1 MNSSLKIYKAS
12 AGSGKTFTLTAEY
25 LKLLFENTDDPYA
38 FRKILAVTFTN
49 KATAEM
55 KQRILSE
62 LYKISIGDKGGVYD
76 LVKSS
81 TSLTENEISRKARQI
96 LKNILEDY
104 SAFKVQTIDS
114 FFQEIVRSFAMEM
127 NRQSAFG
134 IEMDSENVITLSL
147 ESLIERLDG
156 QSPNIASL
164 RKWISKVYQENL
176 ENESHTSTFEDIKRL
191 ASALLFSES
200 NSPILKDITEITADK
215 IDEAKRGLKVIIEE
229 ALRSFTDACSDI
241 VAFFAHHGI
250 NPQDSYRK
258 YLSKFGELLTEDGEV
273 AKTFLEDEKKGFN
286 ASIIAIGYEDGPL
299 YAKSVNASVKA
310 LFDSNE
316 LAIREKVKNV
326 LETYKQNK
334 QDVITSQLLLKYIN
348 AIPGMIEL
356 IHDIEEYRIEHNC
369 LIISDINQLLN
380 TIINDSELPFVYEKV
395 GTRIKHYMIDE
406 FQDTSPLQWANFNP
420 LLRESLDNGNRNLLV
435 GDVKQSIYRFRGT
448 DSSLLGYKINREFDG
463 FISESNL
470 EYNWRSQKNIV
481 DFNNAF
487 FDKTYDF
494 ERFYQEQYGQEIT
507 EKTDDIQ
514 AHEHSYIDAT
524 QKLPDG
530 REERGYITITQIE
543 GKEINLEDIAGS
555 IEAKLIQLQKEQGY
569 SPSDIAFLVR
579 NRAEG
584 MLIAGLLSKLE
595 EMYAD
600 DDKLSFNFLSDDALL
615 INNSIIVRFLMCLI
629 RCFAYPGR
637 EEYEKELALHIERY
651 VRMYG
656 RYLKEI
662 NVDALSQR
670 LLKII
675 SYGLTVYEAVSKAV
689 EIIGYIPQ
697 EDETYVSSF
706 LDIIFSF
713 SSQKIGSYGLFVEW
727 WEEHK
732 DSAMIN
738 MGESRTNSITI
749 TTIHKSKGLEYP
761 VVMLPFA
768 SWQITRKSLASPR
781 IITAD
786 QLPRK
791 FGFLPFY
798 IIPTSYSKF
807 AQSYLADIAET
818 QFETDYTDTL
828 NLLYVAF
835 TRASEELHVYTHTNT
850 KNNSADIILNRL
862 DVINQHLMI
871 DIEEDPDTGVIISH
885 YGDPT
890 HKNATKITSQQ
901 HDQQRVLKGITA
913 TPRYEDL
920 LLSRRGYALSF
931 EAEADRR
938 KGIILHEIMSRT
950 TTLDDFTHHIDKE
963 VTLGRLTEEDR
974 ENYTEKLKEALKHP
988 IIGTW
993 FNRAHSTDALTEQ
1006 DILTKEGLYR
1016 PDKVLI
1022 KDGKAVVIDYKFG
1035 AHNDGKYRKQVRQYL
1050 NLLEKM
1056 GYESPTGYIWYNLDN
1071 DIDTV
1076 TLKQ

>member
-1 MNSSLKIYKAS
+1 MDSSLKIYKAS

-25 LKLLFENTDDPYA
+25 LKLLFENADDPYA

-62 LYKISIGDKGGVYD
+62 LYKISIGDKSGVYD
-76 LVKSS
+76 LMKSGA
-81 TSLTENEISRKARQI
+81 SLTENEITRKARLI

-114 FFQEIVRSFAMEM
+114 FFQEIVRSFAMEI

-156 QSPNIASL
+156 QSPNIATL

-200 NSPILKDITEITADK
+200 NSSILKSIGEITADK
-215 IDEAKRGLKVIIEE
+215 IETAKRGLKVIIEE
-229 ALRSFTDACSDI
+229 ASQSFIDACSDI

-250 NPQDSYRK
+250 DPQDSYRK
-258 YLSKFGELLTEDGEV
+258 YLSKFGELLTEDGV
-273 AKTFLEDEKKGFN
+273 ATRLFLEDEKKGFS
-286 ASIIAIGYEDGPL
+286 ASVIAIGYEEGPL
-299 YAKSVNASVKA
+299 YAKSANASVKA
-310 LFDSNE
+310 VFDQNE
-316 LAIREKVKNV
+316 CVIREKVRGV
-326 LETYKQNK
+326 LETYKQSK

-348 AIPGMIEL
+348 AVPGMVEL
-356 IHDIEEYRIEHNC
+356 IHDIEEYRMENNC

-406 FQDTSPLQWANFNP
+406 FQDTSPLQWANFKP
-420 LLRESLDNGNRNLLV
+420 LLRESLDNGNRNLVV

-448 DSSLLGYKINREFDG
+448 DSSLLGYKINKEFDG

-487 FDKTYDF
+487 FDNAYDF
-494 ERFYQEQYGQEIT
+494 ERFYQEQYGQGIT
-507 EKTDDIQ
+507 AKTEDIQ
-514 AHEHSYIDAT
+514 AHEYSYIDAT
-524 QKLPDG
+524 QKLPDR
-530 REERGYITITQIE
+530 REERGYVTITQIE
-543 GKEINLEDIAGS
+543 SKELALEDIAGS
-555 IEAKLIQLQKEQGY
+555 IEAKLIRLQKEQGY

-584 MLIAGLLSKLE
+584 MLLAGFLSKLE
-595 EMYAD
+595 KKYTD
-600 DDKLSFNFLSDDALL
+600 DEDVSFNFLSDDALL
-615 INNSIIVRFLMCLI
+615 INNSIIVRLLMCLI
-629 RCFAYPGR
+629 RSFASPGR

-656 RYLKEI
+656 EYLKEPKVEI
-662 NVDALSQR
+662 LSRR
-670 LLKII
+670 LLNII

-689 EIIGYIPQ
+689 EVIGYIPQ

-761 VVMLPFA
+761 IVMLPFA

-786 QLPRK
+786 QLPSK
-791 FGFLPFY
+791 FDFLPFY
-798 IIPTSYSKF
+798 IIPTSYTKF
-807 AQSYLADIAET
+807 AQSYLADIAEM

-862 DVINQHLMI
+862 DTINERLPI
-871 DIEEDPDTGVIISH
+871 DIEENPDTGVVISH
-885 YGDPT
+885 YGNPT
-890 HKNATKITSQQ
+890 HKIATKKLSD
-901 HDQQRVLKGITA
+901 HDNQIALKGITA

-920 LLSRRGYALSF
+920 LLSRKGYALSF

-950 TTLDDFTHHIDKE
+950 TTLDDFIHQIDKE
-963 VTLGRLTEEDR
+963 VTLGRLTGEDR
-974 ENYTEKLKEALKHP
+974 DGYIEKLKIALEHQ

-993 FNRAHSTDALTEQ
+993 FKKDDTTAMLTEQ
-1006 DILTKEGLYR
+1006 DILTKDGLYR

-1022 KDGKAVVIDYKFG
+1022 RGDQAIVVDYKFG
-1035 AHNDGKYRKQVRQYL
+1035 AHNNSKYRKQVKQYL
-1050 NLLEKM
+1050 SLLERM
-1056 GYESPTGYIWYNLDN
+1056 GYKSPMGYIWYNLDN

-1076 TLKQ
+1076 TLA

>member
-1 MNSSLKIYKAS
+1 MDSSLKIYKAS

-25 LKLLFENTDDPYA
+25 LKLLFEHADDPYA

-62 LYKISIGDKGGVYD
+62 LYKISIGDQSGVYG
-76 LVKSS
+76 LVKSG
-81 TSLTENEISRKARQI
+81 TNLTESEIIRKARLI

-156 QSPNIASL
+156 QSPNIATL

-200 NSPILKDITEITADK
+200 NSSILKSIGEITADK
-215 IDEAKRGLKVIIEE
+215 IETAKKGLKVIIEE
-229 ALRSFTDACSDI
+229 ASRSFIDACSDI
-241 VAFFAHHGI
+241 VTFFAHHGI
-250 NPQDSYRK
+250 DPQDSFRK

-273 AKTFLEDEKKGFN
+273 AKLFLEDEKKGFN
-286 ASIIAIGYEDGPL
+286 ASVIAIGYEEGPL
-299 YAKSVNASVKA
+299 YAKSANASVKA
-310 LFDSNE
+310 LFDQNE
-316 LAIREKVKNV
+316 LAIREKVRNV

-348 AIPGMIEL
+348 AVPGMIEL
-356 IHDIEEYRIEHNC
+356 IHDIEEYRIANNC

-406 FQDTSPLQWANFNP
+406 FQDTSPLQWANFKP
-420 LLRESLDNGNRNLLV
+420 LLRESLDNGNRNLVV

-487 FDKTYDF
+487 FDKAYDF
-494 ERFYQEQYGQEIT
+494 ERFYQEQYGQGIT

-514 AHEHSYIDAT
+514 AHEHSYVDAT
-524 QKLPDG
+524 QKLPNG
-530 REERGYITITQIE
+530 REERGYVTITQIDE
-543 GKEINLEDIAGS
+543 KEIYLEDIAKS
-555 IEAKLIQLQKEQGY
+555 IEAKLVQLQKEQGY

-584 MLIAGLLSKLE
+584 MLLAGFLSKLE
-595 EMYAD
+595 EKYAD
-600 DDKLSFNFLSDDALL
+600 DNEVSFNFLSDDALL
-615 INNSIIVRFLMCLI
+615 INNSIIVRLLMCLI
-629 RCFAYPGR
+629 RCFASPGR
-637 EEYEKELALHIERY
+637 EEYETELSLHIERY

-656 RYLKEI
+656 EHLTVTDVET
-662 NVDALSQR
+662 LSRR
-670 LLKII
+670 LLEII

-689 EIIGYIPQ
+689 EVIGYIPQ

-732 DSAMIN
+732 EAAMIN

-761 VVMLPFA
+761 IVILPFA

-786 QLPRK
+786 QLPSK
-791 FGFLPFY
+791 FDFLPFY
-798 IIPTSYSKF
+798 IIPTSYTKY

-850 KNNSADIILNRL
+850 TNNSSDIILNRL
-862 DVINQHLMI
+862 DVINGQLAI
-871 DIEEDPDTGVIISH
+871 DMEEDPDTGLIISH
-885 YGDPT
+885 YGNPT
-890 HKNATKITSQQ
+890 HKIVTKESSEHHNQSA
-901 HDQQRVLKGITA
+901 LKGITA

-920 LLSRRGYALSF
+920 LLSRKGYALSF

-950 TTLDDFTHHIDKE
+950 ATLDDFIHQIDKE

-974 ENYTEKLKEALKHP
+974 DSYTEKLKAALKHP

-993 FNRAHSTDALTEQ
+993 FKEDDATSTLTEQ
-1006 DILTKEGLYR
+1006 DILTKDGLYR

-1022 KDGKAVVIDYKFG
+1022 KGNQAVVIDYKFG
-1035 AHNDGKYRKQVRQYL
+1035 AHNNGKYRKQVRQYL
-1050 NLLEKM
+1050 SLLEKM
-1056 GYESPTGYIWYNLDN
+1056 GYESPMGHIWYNLDN

-1076 TLKQ
+1076 TLT